1 MGFGE
6 RGSGNARARER
17 ARLAGGPRRA
27 ASHAARA
34 RARPVAAAGQPGGQA
49 ARWSGNHEPAGRRSA
64 AASAAGGHGNVPP
77 VPQRWGRGQ
86 RRCAGTERATACAD
100 RPPFPPLRVP
110 LTRSRAPHP
119 RPILFDPAFPA
130 RVRAPDALDAH
141 PRARADPRAA
151 VTSRVEA
158 FYKEQHERQT
168 VEFVRAMEARYT
180 PAPAR
185 RAPGMPRMG
194 VWEAAELLDT
204 IIDDSDPDTSLSQI
218 EHCMQTAEALR
229 AAFPGEEHG
238 WLHLTGFIHDLGKVL
253 AHPAFGCLPQ
263 WAVVG
268 DTYPVACAPDPL
280 VVYHEHFAGCPD
292 ARVEAYARKHGVYSP
307 GCGLDNV
314 HMSWGHDEY
323 IYRVLRAHAPC
334 VLPPEALFICRYHSF
349 YALHQ
354 HGAYEWM
361 LTAEERHTMLPW
373 LRTFQRFDLYSKVR
387 APFRTRTP
395 PRARAFAR

>member
-1 MGFGE
+1 M
-6 RGSGNARARER
+6 S
-17 ARLAGGPRRA
+17 PPA
-27 ASHAARA
+27 AVA
-34 RARPVAAAGQPGGQA
+34 PPPPLPAAAATFRQYRNDGGG
-49 ARWSGNHEPAGRRSA
+49 GN
-64 AASAAGGHGNVPP
+64 
-77 VPQRWGRGQ
+77 
-86 RRCAGTERATACAD
+86 D
-100 RPPFPPLRVP
+100 
-110 LTRSRAPHP
+110 
-119 RPILFDPAFPA
+119 
-130 RVRAPDALDAH
+130 
-141 PRARADPRAA
+141 DPRTA

-373 LRTFQRFDLYSKVR
+373 LRTFQRFDLYSKDDDNRLDVR
-387 APFRTRTP
+387 ALRPYYESLIDTYVP
-395 PRARAFAR
+395 GVLQW